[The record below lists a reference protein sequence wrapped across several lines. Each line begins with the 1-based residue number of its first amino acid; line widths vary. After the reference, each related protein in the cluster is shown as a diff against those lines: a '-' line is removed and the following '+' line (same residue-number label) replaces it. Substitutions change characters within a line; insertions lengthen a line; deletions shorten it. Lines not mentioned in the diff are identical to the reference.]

1 MGWFGGNCYWMFL
14 FWVKELGR
22 GNLWEKTGQRVCVH
36 IPHVWPLTVPSVCS
50 AVWWSNK
57 SPDRPKIEELGEPFS
72 YKASSLF
79 IYLSRERN
87 WTHMFFLSTPCYSFT
102 PGSCPVQ
109 PQTFTDVHFTAACSF
124 EGAFRRQRVWWYV
137 LSSCIMEN
145 VGSVFLFF
153 LTEPE
158 VQDLSTCGASVR
170 TFFCLLWV
178 PQVQHKM
185 AVWPLKKITWR
196 TN

>member
-1 MGWFGGNCYWMFL
+1 MGRFGGNCYWMFL
-14 FWVKELGR
+14 FWVKELGW

-50 AVWWSNK
+50 VVWWSNK

-87 WTHMFFLSTPCYSFT
+87 WTHMFFFSTPCYSFT
-102 PGSCPVQ
+102 PGSCPVH
-109 PQTFTDVHFTAACSF
+109 PQTFTDFTAACNF
-124 EGAFRRQRVWWYV
+124 KGWYM

-145 VGSVFLFF
+145 VGSFF
-153 LTEPE
+153 FNGTRSPGSL
-158 VQDLSTCGASVR
+158 DLWCFS
-170 TFFCLLWV
+170 LNI
-178 PQVQHKM
+178 PQVRHK
-185 AVWPLKKITWR
+185 
-196 TN
+196 N